1 MVVKM
6 KKRSLENILNLALDT
21 FPVVLLNGSRQ
32 VGKSTLAIE
41 KFKNYITFDDGELRL
56 YAKENP
62 KAFLKNLELPICI
75 DEIQK
80 VPTILEY
87 IKIQIDT
94 NRKNGSFLLTGS
106 SNVLDHKDS
115 KDSLAGRLC
124 ELKLLPLS
132 SKEKNDKPDENII
145 EKLLIKDFK
154 NIKKNYFEE
163 LCEHILD
170 GGYPEILYLKGLQ
183 KELWFKSYIAT
194 YIERDARD
202 LADIRNIDSFIK
214 FVYILASRSA
224 TILNKSNLS
233 VDIGIKDITTDNYIS
248 IITKIYQ
255 ATLLKPYFSNIGKQ
269 FIKSPKV
276 FINDT
281 GVLCSLLNISS
292 KEELLNSI
300 YSEQIFE
307 TFIFCELQKHLEY
320 LQKSYQIYHYRT
332 SDKKEIDFLIEI
344 ENIYLA
350 IEVKQSSSVKKD
362 DFKHIIDFQNRY
374 EKECLG
380 IVFYNGD
387 MIMEFSENLIAIPFG
402 FFL

>member
-1 MVVKM
+1 MGVKM

-80 VPTILEY
+80 VPTIFEY

-132 SKEKNDKPDENII
+132 SKEKNDKPN
-145 EKLLIKDFK
+145 
-154 NIKKNYFEE
+154 
-163 LCEHILD
+163 
-170 GGYPEILYLKGLQ
+170 
-183 KELWFKSYIAT
+183 
-194 YIERDARD
+194 
-202 LADIRNIDSFIK
+202 
-214 FVYILASRSA
+214 
-224 TILNKSNLS
+224 
-233 VDIGIKDITTDNYIS
+233 
-248 IITKIYQ
+248 
-255 ATLLKPYFSNIGKQ
+255 
-269 FIKSPKV
+269 
-276 FINDT
+276 
-281 GVLCSLLNISS
+281 
-292 KEELLNSI
+292 
-300 YSEQIFE
+300 
-307 TFIFCELQKHLEY
+307 
-320 LQKSYQIYHYRT
+320 
-332 SDKKEIDFLIEI
+332 

>member
-1 MVVKM
+1 M

-21 FPVVLLNGSRQ
+21 FPVVLLYGSRQ

-75 DEIQK
+75 DEVQK

-132 SKEKNDKPDENII
+132 SKEKNDKPN
-145 EKLLIKDFK
+145 
-154 NIKKNYFEE
+154 
-163 LCEHILD
+163 
-170 GGYPEILYLKGLQ
+170 
-183 KELWFKSYIAT
+183 
-194 YIERDARD
+194 
-202 LADIRNIDSFIK
+202 
-214 FVYILASRSA
+214 
-224 TILNKSNLS
+224 
-233 VDIGIKDITTDNYIS
+233 
-248 IITKIYQ
+248 
-255 ATLLKPYFSNIGKQ
+255 
-269 FIKSPKV
+269 
-276 FINDT
+276 
-281 GVLCSLLNISS
+281 
-292 KEELLNSI
+292 
-300 YSEQIFE
+300 
-307 TFIFCELQKHLEY
+307 
-320 LQKSYQIYHYRT
+320 
-332 SDKKEIDFLIEI
+332 

-387 MIMEFSENLIAIPFG
+387 MIMEFRENLITIPFG